1 LLTVT
6 DGKAKVG
13 EGVMDAV
20 GVMLGVK
27 VGVGVKVMVG
37 VSVGMEVSVGKGVS
51 VHAAAVAETA
61 VAVMVAC
68 NEGERLQAIERSRN
82 RIAIWIFF
90 ISEIISAL
98 CLISAWTKTV

>member
-1 LLTVT
+1 
-6 DGKAKVG
+6 
-13 EGVMDAV
+13 MDAV

-27 VGVGVKVMVG
+27 VRVGVSVMVG
-37 VSVGMEVSVGKGVS
+37 VSVGVNVALGDGVS
-51 VHAAAVAETA
+51 VHVASVVEKA
-61 VAVMVAC
+61 VAVMVAW

-98 CLISAWTKTV
+98 CTISAWARTV